1 MVKPKIKTKMVEK
14 LYHNVECPYCGKYM
28 ESQYAKQ
35 LNFNYVVHT
44 QQCKENP
51 KNIGEVKNNG

>member
-1 MVKPKIKTKMVEK
+1 MVEK